1 MTAPILN
8 HRYGLIT
15 RRGIFIGAA
24 ASLLCAP
31 AIVRA
36 ANLMPVRRLP
46 FPYGPQYAG
55 FVNRLFFHALES
67 SLQAGLRAGRTSI
80 EVGGRTIPVDSA
92 RRHVAFAQAHGFLP
106 PYICIYRSD

>member
-1 MTAPILN
+1 MTAPIPIPD
-8 HRYGLIT
+8 RSLIT
-15 RRGIFIGAA
+15 RRSIFIGAA

-55 FVNRLFFHALES
+55 FVDRLFLHALEN
-67 SLQAGLRAGRTSI
+67 SLEVGLRAGRTSI
-80 EVGGRTIPVDSA
+80 KVCGHTIPVDGA
-92 RRHVAFAQAHGFLP
+92 RQRVAFARAHGFLP
-106 PYICIYRSD
+106 PYVCIYRSE